1 LSWAVSIAAL
11 AGVLAFGS
19 PAQALRNWF
28 PLFIIQGP
36 SMMPTLLDGDYVLA
50 RSTNSSE
57 ALPRGPVVI
66 YHRPRAEGAAD
77 VKRIVGVA
85 GDRIQ
90 MAGGALHLNGQPVA
104 RERTGDFVAGASPG
118 RVGPVKRWRETLADD
133 VSYETLDL
141 VEAGAS
147 DETPLQIVPA
157 GHYFVLGDNRDNSR
171 DSRMAQVGPIPAGSI
186 IGRGAIIVFS
196 IDRNASIW
204 EPWRWPLEVRWSRLF
219 NRVR

>member
-1 LSWAVSIAAL
+1 
-11 AGVLAFGS
+11 
-19 PAQALRNWF
+19 
-28 PLFIIQGP
+28 
-36 SMMPTLLDGDYVLA
+36 MPTLLDGDYVLA

-77 VKRIVGVA
+77 IKRIVGVA

-90 MAGGALHLNGQPVA
+90 ITGGALHLNGQPVA
-104 RERTGDFVAGASPG
+104 RERAGDFVGGVSLG
-118 RVGPVKRWRETLADD
+118 RAGPVRRWRETLPDD
-133 VSYETLDL
+133 VSHETLDL

-196 IDRNASIW
+196 IDRNANIW